1 MSRYRK
7 LSLDS
12 TRSLFAPVATPIGG
26 GFQLRGNNKR
36 DGKEDTRS
44 FRVSDIGR
52 RAKRE
57 SASPASTTTVTFSR
71 AVIGKQRLF
80 PARVLLVSVSLLR
93 REASLC
99 SGYLI
104 TRCIDARERMAAAPP
119 ARQSSFLIMNST
131 EIYTRRSFTLYGA
144 RTRRQILNISSD
156 LRDKYLIRFARFYV
170 SIGAIPFHV
179 RIVRSRAL
187 FSIWDHSRATFK

>member
-12 TRSLFAPVATPIGG
+12 TRSLFALVAMPMSASAGG

-52 RAKRE
+52 QAKRE
-57 SASPASTTTVTFSR
+57 SASPASATTVTFSR

-80 PARVLLVSVSLLR
+80 PARVLLVSVFLLR
-93 REASLC
+93 WEASLC
-99 SGYLI
+99 PGYLI
-104 TRCIDARERMAAAPP
+104 TRCIGARERMVAAPP
-119 ARQSSFLIMNST
+119 ARQSSFLIMNPT
-131 EIYTRRSFTLYGA
+131 EIYTRRSFTLSWRA
-144 RTRRQILNISSD
+144 EILNISSD
-156 LRDKYLIRFARFYV
+156 L
-170 SIGAIPFHV
+170 
-179 RIVRSRAL
+179 
-187 FSIWDHSRATFK
+187 